1 VMVCGRA
8 HAEKPAGF
16 RETGKTLRRLKG
28 AKTNMALSRDEILEE
43 IDTTTMP
50 ELMTRPEAL
59 TWLEGLVV
67 ALESRCDELRKEI
80 ANESRRR

>member
-1 VMVCGRA
+1 
-8 HAEKPAGF
+8 
-16 RETGKTLRRLKG
+16 
-28 AKTNMALSRDEILEE
+28 MALSRDEILEE

-59 TWLEGLVV
+59 AWLEGLVV